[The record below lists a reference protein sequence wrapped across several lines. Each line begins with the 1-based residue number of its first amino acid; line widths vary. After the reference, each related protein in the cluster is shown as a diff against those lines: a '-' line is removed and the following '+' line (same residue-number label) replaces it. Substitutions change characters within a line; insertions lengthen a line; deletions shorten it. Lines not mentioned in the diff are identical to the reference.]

1 MALTTTER
9 SVTGPP
15 ATTGSGS
22 SLATGG
28 LDALATAVVTL
39 DGALGIAYVN
49 PSAENLFKIS
59 LRHVLGIPLVEA
71 FPDSP
76 ELDALVEQARVRTA
90 SFTLHNLTVMPAGQA
105 KVEVSCTASPL
116 ESGGFSGFVLEFVE
130 LHQQLRMARDERVLD
145 QSEANR
151 VLLRNLAHEIKNP
164 LGGLRGAAQLLERE
178 LERAD
183 LHEYTQVIMKEA
195 DRLQTLMDRLLYP
208 NRRPKPVSLNI
219 HEALERV
226 RSLLTAEYPDGLR
239 IRRDYDVSL
248 PALMADQEQV
258 IQALLNIVR
267 NAAQALQGK
276 GEIVIRT
283 RVARQV
289 TMSRRLY
296 RIAAMIEIIDNGPGI
311 PKDIQD
317 KVFHPLFS
325 GRENGTGLGLTI
337 AQNYVQ
343 QHQGII
349 EVESEPGRT
358 CFRLLLPFQA
368 NEPAPELTLA
378 AMKYALG

>member
-1 MALTTTER
+1 MGVGISDR
-9 SVTGPP
+9 SAP
-15 ATTGSGS
+15 AAAQPGR
-22 SLATGG
+22 LATGG
-28 LDALATAVVTL
+28 LDALATPVVTL
-39 DGALGIAYVN
+39 DAAQRVAYIN
-49 PSAENLFKIS
+49 PAAENLFKIS
-59 LRHVLGIPLVEA
+59 QRHVLNLSLSVV
-71 FPDSP
+71 FPDSDA
-76 ELDALVEQARVRTA
+76 LTALVEQARIRTS
-90 SFTLHNLTVMPAGQA
+90 SFTLHDLVVMPMGQT
-105 KVEVSCTASPL
+105 KVEVSCTATPL
-116 ESGGFSGFVLEFVE
+116 ESADFSGFVLEFVE

-145 QSEANR
+145 QTEANR
-151 VLLRNLAHEIKNP
+151 ALLRNLAHEIKNP

-178 LERAD
+178 LDRAD

-195 DRLQTLMDRLLYP
+195 DRLQTLMDRLLAP
-208 NRRPKPVSLNI
+208 NRKPKPILLNI

-248 PALMADQEQV
+248 PPLLADQEQI
-258 IQALLNIVR
+258 IQALLNITR

-276 GEIVIRT
+276 GEILVRT
-283 RVARQV
+283 RVARQI
-289 TMSRRLY
+289 TMARRQH

-325 GRENGTGLGLTI
+325 AREDGTGLGLTI
-337 AQNYVQ
+337 AQNYVH

-358 CFRLLLPFQA
+358 CFKLLLPFQA
-368 NEPAPELTLA
+368 NEAAPEFASKT
-378 AMKYALG
+378 MKYALG

>member
-1 MALTTTER
+1 MTDR
-9 SVTGPP
+9 SDARLHVPSR
-15 ATTGSGS
+15 ATF
-22 SLATGG
+22 ATGG
-28 LDALATAVVTL
+28 LEVLATAVV
-39 DGALGIAYVN
+39 ALNTAQRISYVN
-49 PSAENLFKIS
+49 PAAENLFKIS
-59 LRHVLGIPLVEA
+59 QRHVLNVPLAEV
-71 FPDSP
+71 FPESP
-76 ELDALVEQARVRTA
+76 DLEGLVEQARVRSA
-90 SFTLHNLTVMPAGQA
+90 SFTLHGLTVTPAGQP

-116 ESGGFSGFVLEFVE
+116 DSGAFTGFILEFVE
-130 LHQQLRMARDERVLD
+130 LHQQLRMARDERILD

-151 VLLRNLAHEIKNP
+151 ALLRNLAHEIKNP
-164 LGGLRGAAQLLERE
+164 LGGIRGAAQLLERE
-178 LERAD
+178 LDRPG

-195 DRLQTLMDRLLYP
+195 DRLQTLMDRLLS
-208 NRRPKPVSLNI
+208 NRRPKPALMNI

-226 RSLLTAEYPDGLR
+226 RSLLIAEYPNGLR

-248 PALMADQEQV
+248 PPLMADQEQV
-258 IQALLNIVR
+258 IQAILNVTR

-289 TMSRRLY
+289 TMARRLH
-296 RIAAMIEIIDNGPGI
+296 RIAAMIQITDNGPGI

-325 GRENGTGLGLTI
+325 GREDGTGLGLTI
-337 AQNYVQ
+337 AQNYIQ

-358 CFRLLLPFQA
+358 CFTLLLPFHA
-368 NEPAPELTLA
+368 SEPAPDNAMTAKPTL
-378 AMKYALG
+378 G

>member
-1 MALTTTER
+1 MGLTMTER
-9 SVTGPP
+9 SDGRLQAAPR
-15 ATTGSGS
+15 AT
-22 SLATGG
+22 LATGG
-28 LDALATAVVTL
+28 LDALATAVV
-39 DGALGIAYVN
+39 ALNTAQRIAYVN
-49 PSAENLFKIS
+49 PAAENLFKIS
-59 LRHVLGIPLVEA
+59 QRHVLDVPLMEA
-71 FPDSP
+71 FPGSP
-76 ELDALVEQARVRTA
+76 ELEGLVEQAHVRA
-90 SFTLHNLTVMPAGQA
+90 SSFTLHDLTVVPAGQS

-130 LHQQLRMARDERVLD
+130 LHQQLRMAKDERVLD

-164 LGGLRGAAQLLERE
+164 LGGIRGAAQLLERE
-178 LERAD
+178 LDRAD

-195 DRLQTLMDRLLYP
+195 DRLQTLMDRLLAP
-208 NRRPKPVSLNI
+208 NRRPKPAPLNI

-226 RSLLTAEYPDGLR
+226 RSLLTAEYPNGLS
-239 IRRDYDVSL
+239 ILRDYDVSL
-248 PALMADQEQV
+248 PSLMADQEQI
-258 IQALLNIVR
+258 IQAILNVAR

-283 RVARQV
+283 RVARQI
-289 TMSRRLY
+289 TMARRLH
-296 RIAAMIEIIDNGPGI
+296 RIAAMIQITDNGPGI
-311 PKDIQD
+311 PKDNLD

-349 EVESEPGRT
+349 DVESEPGRT
-358 CFRLLLPFQA
+358 CFTLILPFQA
-368 NEPAPELTLA
+368 SEPAPALELAVA
-378 AMKYALG
+378 AMKSVLG